1 MVKKYNSRAMKETV
15 NLFVVS
21 INVIHVHFLGEWMKT
36 ELIYRQLPY
45 NSSLSWPSISK

>member
-1 MVKKYNSRAMKETV
+1 MKEIM

-21 INVIHVHFLGEWMKT
+21 TNVINVHFLGEWMKT

-45 NSSLSWPSISK
+45 NSSISWPSIRR